1 MKREYRD
8 SKKAKEKFDR
18 TMSALFRIPKSV
30 IAEKIKSEAQ
40 KRLGQGRFTLAS
52 ALPSSW

>member
-30 IAEKIKSEAQ
+30 VAEKIKSEAQ